1 MSLQMAWNPIVFVI
15 ALVASL
21 VLVAALNKKMRA
33 VWVVPALIVWF
44 GFSWELPNWASIL
57 VNLAFG
63 LAVVVV
69 LWTAALRS
77 GRTRFA
83 KTPLAI
89 ASGVV
94 VVALIASA
102 TNSTINWIDSNE
114 GPVAGANVA
123 GDENKAKAADSLNNE
138 AATWVR
144 LLYLNFK
151 GTNEVPEEISG
162 RNLPVDLSTV
172 HYYNKETN
180 KESKTAFGPDMGKT
194 PEDVSTNLVERLYR
208 DPALL
213 ATVARDLKLT
223 SFKNSEQAKIISE
236 LENDADKRRAL
247 ANEVLGWYANPDLEL
262 TIKKHEGGYSSDTMS
277 GNGTTSDT
285 TSSGESNVLV
295 ATDEKTGKVKN
306 QRRLDCGFQD
316 FKPVKPKPKPTPKKP
331 KAKCVEIPNNGVYD
345 CGAKNVRKSTQLQG
359 NNKTGGGGKAPTQT
373 DSQGPPAAGT
383 PPAAYD
389 PPPKPAP
396 KKTPRPAPPPPSE
409 TEAPPPSEP
418 ETTCIPSPGK
428 DNC

>member
-1 MSLQMAWNPIVFVI
+1 MSTTTKRTGLGVI
-15 ALVASL
+15 AAT
-21 VLVAALNKKMRA
+21 
-33 VWVVPALIVWF
+33 
-44 GFSWELPNWASIL
+44 
-57 VNLAFG
+57 
-63 LAVVVV
+63 VV
-69 LWTAALRS
+69 LALLVITALVMSDDKKTDAVNTTPSTPGTS
-77 GRTRFA
+77 GA
-83 KTPLAI
+83 ITP
-89 ASGVV
+89 S
-94 VVALIASA
+94 
-102 TNSTINWIDSNE
+102 E
-114 GPVAGANVA
+114 
-123 GDENKAKAADSLNNE
+123 EESLNEE

-151 GTNEVPEEISG
+151 GTDEVPAKISEWKPSE
-162 RNLPVDLSTV
+162 NLSTV
-172 HYYNKETN
+172 HFYNKETD

-262 TIKKHEGGYSSDTMS
+262 TIRKHEGGYSSDTMS

-295 ATDEKTGKVKN
+295 ATDEKTGKLKN

-316 FKPVKPKPKPTPKKP
+316 FKPKPKPKPKKP
-331 KAKCVEIPNNGVYD
+331 KPTPTPCVEIPGNGVYD
-345 CGAKNVRKSTQLQG
+345 CGAKDVRKSTQLQG

-383 PPAAYD
+383 PPATYD

-396 KKTPRPAPPPPSE
+396 KKTPRPTPPPPSE